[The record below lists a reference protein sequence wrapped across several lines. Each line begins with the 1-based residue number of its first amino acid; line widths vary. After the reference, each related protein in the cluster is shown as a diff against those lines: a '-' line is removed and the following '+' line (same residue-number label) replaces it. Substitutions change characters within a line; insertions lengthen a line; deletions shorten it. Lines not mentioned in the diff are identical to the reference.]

1 MEISTNPI
9 IIEREVKNAA
19 KKKLKNTS
27 GFLCEVKDQIHVTV
41 SPSWTPPDKEKHK
54 TLQVICAPSI
64 VVLNL
69 NHSDAYGH
77 IYTEVMSE
85 LLAVEETYKDWD
97 CVIIRL
103 SPLMEKI
110 IQHFH
115 LKISNK
121 VKFVKTKDRFIL
133 DCEKLKIINHKPLS
147 YSNKNQNILKLKKAF
162 HDAIPIAETEK
173 NLLIYCSRNSHKTAK
188 HRRKLTTENEDQVV
202 EILKQYAFE
211 NDLEFY
217 FWNGI
222 EPDGTSTS
230 ILKQYKLF
238 SSAKLVVGVHGGA
251 FSNIIFLD
259 PLKCPTIIEF
269 CPLPGKTFD
278 KLSNGAFSQF
288 ASYHKILFQL
298 PLEISE
304 LPKQEIIDCLEYT
317 DSNIDLSELKIILN
331 KIK

>member
-9 IIEREVKNAA
+9 IIEREIKNS
-19 KKKLKNTS
+19 KTLRKS
-27 GFLCEVKDQIHVTV
+27 SVFLCDVNNQLHVTV
-41 SPSWTPPDKEKHK
+41 SPSWTPFDKEKHK
-54 TLQVICAPSI
+54 TLQVICAPNI

-77 IYTEVMSE
+77 IYTEVLSE
-85 LLAVEETYKDWD
+85 LLAVDETYEDYD
-97 CVIIRL
+97 CVVIRL
-103 SPLMEKI
+103 SPLMNEI
-110 IQHFH
+110 INLFQ

-121 VKFVKTKDRFIL
+121 VKFVKTKERFIL
-133 DCEKLKIINHKPLS
+133 DCEKLKIINHEPKS
-147 YSNKNQNILKLKKAF
+147 YINKTQNILKLKKAF
-162 HDAIPIAETEK
+162 HDAIMIDETEK
-173 NLLIYCSRNSHKTAK
+173 DLLIYCSRNNHKTAG
-188 HRRKLTTENEDQVV
+188 HGRKLTSENEDQIV

-211 NDLEFY
+211 NSLNFY

-222 EPDGTSTS
+222 EPDGTNTS

-251 FSNIIFLD
+251 FSNMIFLD

-298 PLEISE
+298 PFKIGK
-304 LPKQEIIDCLEYT
+304 LPKQEIIDFLGYT
-317 DSNIDLSELKIILN
+317 DSNIDLSELKTVL
-331 KIK
+331 IKCTT

>member
-9 IIEREVKNAA
+9 LIEREVKNAA
-19 KKKLKNTS
+19 EKKLKNTS

-41 SPSWTPPDKEKHK
+41 SPFWSKVDITNYK
-54 TLQVICAPSI
+54 TLKVVHTDNV
-64 VVLNL
+64 VVLGL
-69 NHSDAYGH
+69 NHNEAYGH

-121 VKFVKTKDRFIL
+121 VKFVKTNERFIL
-133 DCEKLKIINHKPLS
+133 DCEKLKIINHCPRS

-188 HRRKLTTENEDQVV
+188 HGRKLTTENEDQVV

-222 EPDGTSTS
+222 EPDGTNTS

-251 FSNIIFLD
+251 FSNTIFLD
-259 PLKCPTIIEF
+259 PLKYPTIIEF
-269 CPLPGKTFD
+269 CPLSGKTFD
-278 KLSNGAFSQF
+278 KLSDNTFSEF
-288 ASYHKILFQL
+288 ASYYKILFQL

-304 LPKQEIIDCLEYT
+304 LLKQEIIDCLEYT